1 MKHLLLSLT
10 LILSANAWADDEFP
24 IELTCEVA
32 SEIWYFYFEEQK
44 ENSWYKPHESNPN
57 FGGAGN
63 WKNYK
68 GKQNEFKFE
77 YEIND
82 KFIAFELGNWS
93 ATTNGYNINRYSLGI
108 RDIIHDSGGQ
118 CYKGFKEYEKQI

>member
-68 GKQNEFKFE
+68 GKQNEFGIDPDLKP
-77 YEIND
+77 
-82 KFIAFELGNWS
+82 
-93 ATTNGYNINRYSLGI
+93 SLGSFSI
-108 RDIIHDSGGQ
+108 PLNLLRLLASISLNSAVRIFSSI
-118 CYKGFKEYEKQI
+118 CFLFFTSIFLSFAW